1 MSVIEDSRKVLQ
13 DFIAPELRAIAARL
27 DALEK
32 RLDDRFLS
40 LEKRLDQFDHR
51 IDRLDGRMDRLEQ
64 KIEDVDARAERRH
77 NELMIAVRQ
86 LLDLNAIHQRLAKL
100 ESRETPHQ

>member
-1 MSVIEDSRKVLQ
+1 MSVVEDSRKILQ

-32 RLDDRFLS
+32 RVEDRFLS
-40 LEKRLDQFDHR
+40 LEKRMDQFDHR
-51 IDRLDGRMDRLEQ
+51 MDRLDARMDRLEQ
-64 KIEDVDARAERRH
+64 KMEDMDARSERRH

-86 LLDLNAIHQRLAKL
+86 LLDLNVIQQRLSKL
-100 ESRETPHQ
+100 ESREATRQ